1 MATELVTVSRENQEL
16 VNTTSQFR
24 DVLYKLAQMQQQHDV
39 LLELLGDKEEQ
50 LEELEVKRLISRIG
64 PDDV

>member
-50 LEELEVKRLISRIG
+50 LEELEVKRLISRIR